1 MSSPNGS
8 VAWILAAW
16 LSVSLVT
23 PGPAR
28 AERQDA
34 RRRYDR
40 ATAAFGL
47 GKYEEAATEYEAA
60 FELKPDPAL
69 LYNAAQAYR
78 LAGRAPRAIQLY
90 RNYLRL
96 YGDAE
101 NADDAR
107 QHLLRLESASAE
119 GRPAGPTTVSAPAV
133 TAAPAPTPAPVA
145 ARPPARAGSGPRLGP
160 PGSSL
165 ESSPAA
171 TAAAPTAGVP
181 IGASSLG
188 ASGRLLA
195 GDRSAPE
202 SLARSDAAGETT
214 TTTPPLTSRPVFWV
228 ALAAALVVGGA
239 VLLLS
244 SRSGDQ
250 DPKATLGMVN
260 AN

>member
-1 MSSPNGS
+1 MSSPNGL

-16 LSVSLVT
+16 MSVSLVT

-34 RRRYDR
+34 RRHYDR

-60 FELKPDPAL
+60 FDLKPDPAL

-78 LAGRAPRAIQLY
+78 LAGRAPRAIELY

-101 NADDAR
+101 NAEDAR
-107 QHLLRLESASAE
+107 QHMLRLESASAG
-119 GRPAGPTTVSAPAV
+119 GRPAGSIAVSPPA
-133 TAAPAPTPAPVA
+133 AAVAVAPTPPD
-145 ARPPARAGSGPRLGP
+145 RSGSGPRPGPLGSRP
-160 PGSSL
+160 
-165 ESSPAA
+165 ESTPAGAAATPAA
-171 TAAAPTAGVP
+171 VP
-181 IGASSLG
+181 IGASSPD
-188 ASGRLLA
+188 APARLLSVA
-195 GDRSAPE
+195 QPALG

-214 TTTPPLTSRPVFWV
+214 TTTPPLTSRRVFWV
-228 ALAAALVVGGA
+228 ALATALVVGGA

>member
-1 MSSPNGS
+1 MSSPNGL

-16 LSVSLVT
+16 MSVSLVA
-23 PGPAR
+23 PGPVR

-34 RRRYDR
+34 RRHYDR

-60 FELKPDPAL
+60 FDLKPDPAL

-78 LAGRAPRAIQLY
+78 LAGRAPRAIELY

-96 YGDAE
+96 YGDSE

-107 QHLLRLESASAE
+107 QHMLRLESASA
-119 GRPAGPTTVSAPAV
+119 GGGPAGSIPVSPPA
-133 TAAPAPTPAPVA
+133 AAVAVAPTPPD
-145 ARPPARAGSGPRLGP
+145 RSRSRSGSGPRLQP
-160 PGSSL
+160 LGSRP
-165 ESSPAA
+165 ESSPAG
-171 TAAAPTAGVP
+171 AAATPPAPV
-181 IGASSLG
+181 IGASSPD
-188 ASGRLLA
+188 APARLLPVA
-195 GDRSAPE
+195 QPAPE
-202 SLARSDAAGETT
+202 SLARSDATGETT
-214 TTTPPLTSRPVFWV
+214 TTAPRLTSRPVFWV
-228 ALAAALVVGGA
+228 ALATALVVGGA